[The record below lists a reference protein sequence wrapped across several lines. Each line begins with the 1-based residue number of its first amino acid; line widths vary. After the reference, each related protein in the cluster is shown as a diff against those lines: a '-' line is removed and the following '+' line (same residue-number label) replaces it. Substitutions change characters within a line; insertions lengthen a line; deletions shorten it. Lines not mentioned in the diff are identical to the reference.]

1 MAEYYAAKWNDHII
15 VIENQTDSEKLVV
28 DNEILVQT
36 KSGLRFGS
44 ALTAPM
50 PGTDGLYIYAMLAS
64 GSCSCIIGRPLE
76 TDYDKKTK
84 TYTAEYNGH
93 TIEAVNKTTSYLVVD
108 GKEVDRQ
115 DNPFSS
121 FGIRGSQPDEN
132 GKRFMSVHDGVTN
145 GLKVKCSVYAD
156 AENIR
161 VIPCKKQGGELIPL
175 VRSSD
180 GSDNFLT
187 GLVLGMIIG

>member
-1 MAEYYAAKWNDHII
+1 MSEYYAAKWNDHII
-15 VIENQTDSEKLVV
+15 VIVNESDREKLIV

-50 PGTDGLYIYAMLAS
+50 PGTDGLFIYAMLD
-64 GSCSCIIGRPLE
+64 GRTCSCIIGRPLDTE
-76 TDYDKKTK
+76 YDKKTK

-93 TIEAVNKTTSYLVVD
+93 TIEAVNKLKSALIVD
-108 GKEVDRQ
+108 GVEVDRQ
-115 DNPFSS
+115 EDSLSS

-132 GKRFMSVHDGVTN
+132 GKRFMSIHDGITN
-145 GLKVKCSVYAD
+145 GLKVKCSIYAD

-161 VIPCKKQGGELIPL
+161 VVLCKKQGGELIPL
-175 VRSSD
+175 TRNGSSD
-180 GSDNFLT
+180 DSFLT
-187 GLVLGMIIG
+187 GILIGMIIG